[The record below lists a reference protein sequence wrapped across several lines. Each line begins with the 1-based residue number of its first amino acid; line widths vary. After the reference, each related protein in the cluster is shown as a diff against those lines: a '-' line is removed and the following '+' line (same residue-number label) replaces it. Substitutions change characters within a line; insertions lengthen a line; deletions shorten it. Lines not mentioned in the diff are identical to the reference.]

1 MIDQALLGTD
11 SEGRAVQNEY
21 GGLVKA
27 GSAIYQGSK
36 AQKAGK
42 LGEQDARFDKLLA
55 RRSKNVSD
63 LYAAGDLA
71 GGKEAQAG
79 LEQMEMKYNVNRK
92 EAESKGWGGSGLG
105 MSDEDYNLMAPKHSP
120 ESVAAE
126 VKARNEGTYGTD
138 TSADPSEAFTSTE
151 FTEREEDR
159 FRPRSLVPPT
169 ADAPKGP
176 TSFGVSDTTREVQP
190 VSAAETA
197 TGASS
202 QYQLQGKERE
212 REQSDL
218 IDRITGKGSESR
230 QTSLPLPGS
239 VTGGSP
245 TSDPVYKTEQSRL
258 DMRNDLLTP
267 EQRQKLRLQGI
278 RA

>member
-1 MIDQALLGTD
+1 M
-11 SEGRAVQNEY
+11 E
-21 GGLVKA
+21 
-27 GSAIYQGSK
+27 
-36 AQKAGK
+36 
-42 LGEQDARFDKLLA
+42 
-55 RRSKNVSD
+55 RRSQNVKD

-79 LEQMEMKYNVNRK
+79 LEQMEMKYNRNRK

-105 MSDEDYNLMAPKHSP
+105 MSDEDYDLMSPKQSP
-120 ESVAAE
+120 EEVAAE
-126 VKARNEGTYGTD
+126 VAARNAGTYGTD
-138 TSADPSEAFTSTE
+138 TKVVDPSAFVQKEGRGGSG
-151 FTEREEDR
+151 
-159 FRPRSLVPPT
+159 SLIPAKP
-169 ADAPKGP
+169 DAPSVSYDALPAQVGRDRAGP
-176 TSFGVSDTTREVQP
+176 ERKP
-190 VSAAETA
+190 ISAAETHTA
-197 TGASS
+197 PSS

-218 IDRITGKGSESR
+218 IDRITGKGSESH

-239 VTGGSP
+239 VAGGSP